1 MTDEAFGLYRALMD
15 ASAAFTRE
23 RMDCQRREH
32 SRDGCMSFAKDIA
45 YAPSFFC
52 VSPLRPKISSL
63 PWCRWKGRH
72 KARAGSDRKRSC
84 RLAFFGPCGKSRFAN
99 VILRFKAISARIGRW
114 KIGSTRRGQREKG
127 VDCETV

>member
-15 ASAAFTRE
+15 AGATFTRE

-63 PWCRWKGRH
+63 PWCRRKGRH
-72 KARAGSDRKRSC
+72 KARAGQKRQEAK
-84 RLAFFGPCGKSRFAN
+84 LQVG
-99 VILRFKAISARIGRW
+99 ILRAMWEEPFCERDFAI
-114 KIGSTRRGQREKG
+114 
-127 VDCETV
+127 